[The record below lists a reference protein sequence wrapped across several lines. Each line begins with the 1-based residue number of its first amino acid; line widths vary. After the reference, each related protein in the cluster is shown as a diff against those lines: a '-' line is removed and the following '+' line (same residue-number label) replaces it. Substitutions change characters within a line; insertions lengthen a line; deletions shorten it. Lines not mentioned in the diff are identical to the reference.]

1 MIVYFVLIWKI
12 KLDLK
17 SKKQIKFYFKSEDS
31 VRPETLDI
39 NDLDSKRK
47 NSSNSLCTETIVR
60 MKSGEVP
67 PTLIAIQEWDWPD
80 V

>member
-1 MIVYFVLIWKI
+1 MKR
-12 KLDLK
+12 
-17 SKKQIKFYFKSEDS
+17 KKQSQFYFKSEDS

-67 PTLIAIQEWDWPD
+67 PTLIAIQEWDLTN